1 MLSCFLQL
9 STPQTDAS
17 LTDVIHHC
25 ICCHPHLHVPVP
37 FLSVVGFFEA
47 HSFHYVSF
55 TFSSITW
62 LSVKGWWWDWWLISV
77 TRNTGLWPQHC
88 HKLDRKKEKSAMTM
102 VGLFRGDTG
111 SDSGWA
117 HGPPAC
123 TGNVT
128 TAVPQGCRS
137 SAWARWAKVST
148 VQFSSVQDGICVL
161 KNNNICT
168 PPHLSEVSPTSLLK
182 QVQCLSDVTMA
193 VSHPFEEDHL
203 VLPLSTSLSSRWSI
217 VWCPWL
223 CTRR

>member
-88 HKLDRKKEKSAMTM
+88 HKLDRKKKKVQWQWLAFSEEIPEVILDEHMDLLRALEMSRLQYLRDA
-102 VGLFRGDTG
+102 GLLHEPDGQK
-111 SDSGWA
+111 W
-117 HGPPAC
+117 
-123 TGNVT
+123 
-128 TAVPQGCRS
+128 
-137 SAWARWAKVST
+137 
-148 VQFSSVQDGICVL
+148 VQFSSVQFKMVSACSKTTTYALHPISQKFPQRHFWNRSSVCL
-161 KNNNICT
+161 MWRWPSLI
-168 PPHLSEVSPTSLLK
+168 LSRK
-182 QVQCLSDVTMA
+182 
-193 VSHPFEEDHL
+193 
-203 VLPLSTSLSSRWSI
+203 I
-217 VWCPWL
+217 I
-223 CTRR
+223 

>member
-88 HKLDRKKEKSAMTM
+88 HKLDRKKKKVQWQWLAFSEEIPEVILDEHMDLLRALEMSRLQYLRDA
-102 VGLFRGDTG
+102 GLLHEPDGQK
-111 SDSGWA
+111 W
-117 HGPPAC
+117 
-123 TGNVT
+123 
-128 TAVPQGCRS
+128 
-137 SAWARWAKVST
+137 

-168 PPHLSEVSPTSLLK
+168 PPHLSEVSPASLLK